1 MHHGGPAHFGESDLP
16 GGDAGLDLSLDQR
29 RLTGV

>member
-1 MHHGGPAHFGESDLP
+1 MHNGGSAHFGESDLP